1 MMVPAMRPTAA
12 DLHERRDRPVSEM
25 GGPAGIVDRSVIQK
39 LMSADEAPLEEH
51 WTFFVS
57 ANAQEDV

>member
-1 MMVPAMRPTAA
+1 MMPAMLPTAA

-25 GGPAGIVDRSVIQK
+25 GGSAGIVDRSAMQK
-39 LMSADEAPLEEH
+39 LMSADEAPLGEH

-57 ANAQEDV
+57 ADAQRDV